1 MNFSCSFII
10 ACVSRCTASSSF
22 LPDSCSTFTSK
33 AVRAEIP
40 KPFVWSFGNA
50 TGATAAPVLKASLA
64 GPAGTMASLPKNFT
78 RTPSPSYIGLSS
90 KIARSLF
97 LRRSRIIEGAALSIF
112 ITLSPNFSRAPTI
125 ILSRFLSENVSA
137 ITDMG

>member
-64 GPAGTMASLPKNFT
+64 GPAGTMASLPKTLREHPHLLALVYQAKSLEVYFCE
-78 RTPSPSYIGLSS
+78 GLELL
-90 KIARSLF
+90 KGLRFQF
-97 LRRSRIIEGAALSIF
+97 L
-112 ITLSPNFSRAPTI
+112 
-125 ILSRFLSENVSA
+125 
-137 ITDMG
+137 